1 MKPFFPRAILL
12 AAILAVSFDSLTY
25 AELIGGVTV
34 DDCSSENT
42 GFGSNRLAVASIDR
56 HPTFDPVIG
65 SLDSCDRGWMT
76 NSQNTDHEPYIS
88 YDLGANYDLGS
99 IRILNWNQLPAR
111 TLGHRGQGVK
121 KAVISTAGPDKVYSE
136 VATITVPLATG
147 VDGYTGTLFTINAKN
162 VRYVKVRPLSN
173 YYSETFK
180 EIGENAWKNQVSI
193 AKIQFYTKEPD
204 AKNLVPQI
212 IPFPKECQLQT
223 GRMRLDNNS
232 RIVVTQDELLPVAK
246 IVAEDL
252 NLIVGLNPTTTTA
265 SPQPG
270 DMVLLID
277 KTLKDEEYT
286 LVVNN
291 IATIRAGN
299 RFAVLQGAVTLLQA
313 LSKEKGNIQV
323 PKMDIKDEPFVG
335 YRGLMVDCARSYHS
349 PDVLKQ
355 MVVLCHWYKIRYLHL
370 HLTDD
375 QAFTFPS
382 KSLPKLSSHS
392 FYYKLEELQDLG
404 KFAAERGITIIPEVD
419 LPGHS
424 AIFLKAYPELFSP
437 KPIPEGGW
445 NASMGPAINVAREEV
460 YQALDKL
467 VGEIVEVFQ
476 TSPYFH
482 IGADEV
488 NYCHWDKCPE
498 TCAYM
503 AEHGIENTHEL
514 YRYFLVRMNEIVKK
528 HGKQTIV
535 WEGFAKEGKI
545 QIPRDVIVQ
554 VFECKYNFPKDLLA
568 DGYQIINTSWQPLYV
583 VGDSSARTWSPEC
596 IYGWN
601 LYQWRNFW
609 NTDSIAYRQTISVPP
624 TSQVIGAQMCA
635 WEQIQEKEL
644 PTLRERVPAMSERIW
659 NPGINRPFTDFSSR
673 FRSTDTG
680 LKLLLKGNKKQ

>member
-1 MKPFFPRAILL
+1 MKLFFSRVILL
-12 AAILAVSFDSLTY
+12 AAILAVSSHGLAY
-25 AELIGGVTV
+25 AELICGVTV
-34 DDCSSENT
+34 DDCSSEHA
-42 GFGSNRLAVASIDR
+42 GFGTNRLAMASIDR

-76 NSQNTDHEPYIS
+76 SSQNTDHEPYIS

-111 TLGHRGQGVK
+111 ALGHRGQGVK
-121 KAVISTAGPDKVYSE
+121 KAVISIAGPDNVYSD

-162 VRYVKVRPLSN
+162 VRYVKVRPLCN

-180 EIGENAWKNQVSI
+180 ETGENAWKNQVGI

-204 AKNLVPQI
+204 AKKLVPHI

-223 GRMRLDNNS
+223 GKMSFNNNS

-252 NLIVGLNPTTTTA
+252 NLLVGLNPTTTTA

-277 KTLKDEEYT
+277 KTLKDEEYA
-286 LVVNN
+286 LVVNDT
-291 IATIRAGN
+291 ATIRAGN
-299 RFAVLQGAVTLLQA
+299 PFAVLQGAVTLLQA
-313 LSKEKGNIQV
+313 LSKEDVDIQV
-323 PKMDIKDEPFVG
+323 PQMDIKDEPFVG

-355 MVVLCHWYKIRYLHL
+355 LVVLCHWYKIRYLHL

-382 KSLPKLSSHS
+382 KSLPNLSSHS
-392 FYYKLEELQDLG
+392 FYYKLEELQDLE
-404 KFAAERGITIIPEVD
+404 KFAVERGITIIPEVD

-424 AIFLKAYPELFSP
+424 TIFLKAYPELFSP

-488 NYCHWDKCPE
+488 NYRHWDKCPE
-498 TCAYM
+498 TRAYM

-583 VGDSSARTWSPEC
+583 VGDSSARTWSSEC

-609 NTDSIAYRQTISVPP
+609 NTDSIAYRKTISVPP

-659 NPGINRPFTDFSSR
+659 NPAINRPFTDFSSR

-680 LKLLLKGNKKQ
+680 LKLLLKGNK